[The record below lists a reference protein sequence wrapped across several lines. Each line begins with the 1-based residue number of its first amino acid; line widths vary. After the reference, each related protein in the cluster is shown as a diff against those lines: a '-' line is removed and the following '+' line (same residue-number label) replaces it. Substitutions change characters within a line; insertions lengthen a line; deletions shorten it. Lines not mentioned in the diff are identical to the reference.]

1 MVRTGNIQEDQM
13 AYRYS
18 ARVAGIAVVAAVIP
32 LALAACSSSSSSSTP
47 AAASSAAGGASSSSP
62 AAAAGKNYNLELVVG
77 TKSDDFYVTMECGA
91 QAEAKALGVNLTV
104 TGPADFSASEQAPI
118 LNAVA
123 ASKPDALIVAPTDVK
138 ALNPELSRI
147 ASEGV
152 KVVFVDTT
160 TSDPSIAV
168 SHITSD
174 NTGGGK
180 LAADSLA
187 SQIGGKGTV
196 AVINVNPG
204 ISTTDARIAGFNAEM
219 KAKYPNITVL
229 PVQYDND
236 SSSTA
241 ASQVEADIAAHPN
254 LSGVFATNVLSA
266 QGAATGVQHAG
277 ASGKVKVATFDAEPQ
292 QITALKSN
300 TIQLAVAQ
308 SPYLEGQDGVE
319 QAVNALSGK
328 TVTDNIGTPLVAI
341 TQQNVNSASVQK
353 NIYVSS
359 C

>member
-1 MVRTGNIQEDQM
+1 M
-13 AYRYS
+13 AHRKS
-18 ARVAGIAVVAAVIP
+18 VRVAGIAVAAVIP
-32 LALAACSSSSSSSTP
+32 IALAACSSSSSSSP
-47 AAASSAAGGASSSSP
+47 AASTGASSTSSS
-62 AAAAGKNYNLELVVG
+62 AAAAGKNYNVELVVG

-91 QAEAKALGVNLTV
+91 MAEAKTLGVNLTV
-104 TGPADFSASEQAPI
+104 TGPADFSAPEQAPI

-123 ASKPDALIVAPTDVK
+123 ASKPDALIVAPTDTK
-138 ALNPELSRI
+138 ALNPELTRI
-147 ASEGV
+147 ANEGV
-152 KVVFVDTT
+152 KEVFVDTT
-160 TSDPSIAV
+160 TTDPSVAV

-187 SQIGGKGTV
+187 AQVGDKGTV

-229 PVQYDND
+229 AVQYDND
-236 SSSTA
+236 SSATA
-241 ASQVEADIAAHPN
+241 ASQVEADITAHPN

-266 QGAATGVQHAG
+266 QGAATGIQHAG

-300 TIQLAVAQ
+300 TIQLAIAQ

-328 TVTDNIGTPLVAI
+328 PVSANIGTPLVAI

-353 NIYVSS
+353 NIYVAS

>member
-1 MVRTGNIQEDQM
+1 M

-18 ARVAGIAVVAAVIP
+18 VRVAGIAVAAVIP
-32 LALAACSSSSSSSTP
+32 LALAACSSSSSSSSSTP
-47 AAASSAAGGASSSSP
+47 STSAATGSAAAGSASASSP
-62 AAAAGKNYNLELVVG
+62 AAAGKAYNLELVVG

-91 QAEAKALGVNLTV
+91 QAEAKALGVHLTV

-147 ASEGV
+147 ANEGV
-152 KVVFVDTT
+152 KLVFVDTT
-160 TSDPSIAV
+160 TTDPSIAV

-219 KAKYPNITVL
+219 KAKYPGITVL
-229 PVQYDND
+229 GVQYDND

-292 QITALKSN
+292 QITALKAN

-308 SPYLEGQDGVE
+308 SPYLEGQYGVQ

-328 TVTDNIGTPLVAI
+328 PVTANIGTPLVAI
-341 TQQNVNSASVQK
+341 TQQNVNSPSVQK
-353 NIYVSS
+353 NIYVAS

>member
-1 MVRTGNIQEDQM
+1 M
-13 AYRYS
+13 AHRHS
-18 ARVAGIAVVAAVIP
+18 VRVAGIAVAAVIP
-32 LALAACSSSSSSSTP
+32 LALAACSSGSSSSS
-47 AAASSAAGGASSSSP
+47 SSAASTSASASSSSSSS
-62 AAAAGKNYNLELVVG
+62 AAAAGKNYNLELLVG

-91 QAEAKALGVNLTV
+91 ESEAKALGVNLTV

-118 LNAVA
+118 LNAVEV
-123 ASKPDALIVAPTDVK
+123 SKPDALIVAPTDTK

-147 ASEGV
+147 AGEGV
-152 KVVFVDTT
+152 KIVFVETT
-160 TSDPSIAV
+160 TTDPSVAV

-187 SQIGGKGTV
+187 AQIGGKGTV

-204 ISTTDARIAGFNAEM
+204 ISTTDARIAGFTAEM
-219 KAKYPNITVL
+219 KAKYPGITVL
-229 PVQYDND
+229 ATQYDND
-236 SSSTA
+236 SSATA
-241 ASQVEADIAAHPN
+241 ASQVEADITAHPN

-266 QGAATGVQHAG
+266 QGAATGIQHAG
-277 ASGKVKVATFDAEPQ
+277 ASGRVKVATFDAEPQ
-292 QITALKSN
+292 QITALKAN

-308 SPYLEGQDGVE
+308 SPSLEGQDGVE
-319 QAVNALSGK
+319 QAVDALSGK
-328 TVTDNIGTPLVAI
+328 PVTANIGTPLVAI
-341 TQQNVNSASVQK
+341 TQSNVNSPSVQK

>member
-1 MVRTGNIQEDQM
+1 M
-13 AYRYS
+13 AYRHS
-18 ARVAGIAVVAAVIP
+18 ARMAGIAVAAVIP
-32 LALAACSSSSSSSTP
+32 LALAACSSSSSSSSTTGAATGS
-47 AAASSAAGGASSSSP
+47 AAAGSASSP
-62 AAAAGKNYNLELVVG
+62 AAAGKSYNVELVVG

-138 ALNPELSRI
+138 ALNPELQRI

-160 TSDPSIAV
+160 TTDPSIAV

-187 SQIGGKGTV
+187 AQIGGKGTV

-229 PVQYDND
+229 GVQYDND

-292 QITALKSN
+292 QITALKAN

-308 SPYLEGQDGVE
+308 SPYLEGQDGVQ

-328 TVTDNIGTPLVAI
+328 PVTDNIGTPLVAI
-341 TQQNVNSASVQK
+341 TQKNVNSPSVQK
-353 NIYVSS
+353 NIYVAS

>member
-1 MVRTGNIQEDQM
+1 M
-13 AYRYS
+13 AHRKS
-18 ARVAGIAVVAAVIP
+18 VRVAGIAVAAVIP
-32 LALAACSSSSSSSTP
+32 MALAACSSGSSSSSSSSTTGS
-47 AAASSAAGGASSSSP
+47 SSAPSS
-62 AAAAGKNYNLELVVG
+62 AAAAGKSYNVELVVG

-91 QAEAKALGVNLTV
+91 MAEAKTLGVNLTV
-104 TGPADFSASEQAPI
+104 TGPADFSAPEQAPI

-123 ASKPDALIVAPTDVK
+123 ASKPDALIVAPTDTK
-138 ALNPELSRI
+138 ALNPELTRI
-147 ASEGV
+147 ANEGV

-160 TSDPSIAV
+160 TTAPSVAV

-187 SQIGGKGTV
+187 AQIGGKGTV

-204 ISTTDARIAGFNAEM
+204 ISTTDARIAGFTAEM

-229 PVQYDND
+229 GTQYDND
-236 SSSTA
+236 SSATA
-241 ASQVEADIAAHPN
+241 ASQVEADITAHPN

-266 QGAATGVQHAG
+266 QGAATGIQHAG
-277 ASGKVKVATFDAEPQ
+277 AAGKVKVATFDAEPQ

-300 TIQLAVAQ
+300 TIQLAIAQ

-328 TVTDNIGTPLVAI
+328 PVSANIGTPLVAI

-353 NIYVSS
+353 NIYVAS

>member
-1 MVRTGNIQEDQM
+1 M
-13 AYRYS
+13 AHRHS
-18 ARVAGIAVVAAVIP
+18 ARAAGIAVAAVIP
-32 LALAACSSSSSSSTP
+32 IALAACSSGPSSSP
-47 AAASSAAGGASSSSP
+47 AGTSSSP
-62 AAAAGKNYNLELVVG
+62 AAGKNYHLELVVG

-91 QAEAKALGVNLTV
+91 QAEAKKLGVSLTV

-123 ASKPDALIVAPTDVK
+123 ASKPDALIVAPTDTK
-138 ALNPELSRI
+138 ALNPELTRI
-147 ASEGV
+147 AGEGV
-152 KVVFVDTT
+152 KIVFVDTT
-160 TSDPSIAV
+160 TTDPSVAV

-187 SQIGGKGTV
+187 AQIGGKGTV

-229 PVQYDND
+229 GVQYDND
-236 SSSTA
+236 SSATA

-254 LSGVFATNVLSA
+254 LAGVFATNVLSA
-266 QGAATGVQHAG
+266 QGAATGIQHAN
-277 ASGKVKVATFDAEPQ
+277 ASGRVKVATFDAEPQ

-328 TVTDNIGTPLVAI
+328 PVTANIGTPLVAI
-341 TQQNVNSASVQK
+341 TRQNVDSPSVQK

>member
-1 MVRTGNIQEDQM
+1 M
-13 AYRYS
+13 AYRHS
-18 ARVAGIAVVAAVIP
+18 ARVAGFAAAAVIP
-32 LALAACSSSSSSSTP
+32 IALAACSSGSSSST
-47 AAASSAAGGASSSSP
+47 SSSTSSGGGASSSSS
-62 AAAAGKNYNLELVVG
+62 AAGKNYNLELVVG

-91 QAEAKALGVNLTV
+91 QAEANALGVHLTV

-118 LNAVA
+118 LNAVE
-123 ASKPDALIVAPTDVK
+123 ASKPDALIVAPTDTK

-147 ASEGV
+147 SAEGV
-152 KVVFVDTT
+152 KLVFVDTT
-160 TSDPSIAV
+160 TTDPSIAV

-187 SQIGGKGTV
+187 AQVKDKGTV

-204 ISTTDARIAGFNAEM
+204 ISTTDARIAGFDAEM

-277 ASGKVKVATFDAEPQ
+277 KSGSVKVATFDAEPQ
-292 QITALKSN
+292 QIAALKSN

-328 TVTDNIGTPLVAI
+328 PVTANIGTPLVAI
-341 TQQNVNSASVQK
+341 TKANVNSASVQK

>member
-1 MVRTGNIQEDQM
+1 M
-13 AYRYS
+13 AHRKS
-18 ARVAGIAVVAAVIP
+18 VRVAGIAVAAVIP
-32 LALAACSSSSSSSTP
+32 MALAACSSGSSSSSGSSATGSSSAP
-47 AAASSAAGGASSSSP
+47 STAASSAA
-62 AAAAGKNYNLELVVG
+62 AAGKSYNVELVVG

-91 QAEAKALGVNLTV
+91 MAEAKTLGVNLTV
-104 TGPADFSASEQAPI
+104 TGPADFSAPEQAPI

-123 ASKPDALIVAPTDVK
+123 ASKPDALIVAPTDTK
-138 ALNPELSRI
+138 ALNPELTRI
-147 ASEGV
+147 ANEGV

-160 TSDPSIAV
+160 TTDPSVAV

-187 SQIGGKGTV
+187 TQIGGKGTV

-204 ISTTDARIAGFNAEM
+204 ISTTDARIAGFTAEM

-229 PVQYDND
+229 GTQYDND
-236 SSSTA
+236 SSATA
-241 ASQVEADIAAHPN
+241 ASQVEADITAHPN

-266 QGAATGVQHAG
+266 QGAATGIQHAG
-277 ASGKVKVATFDAEPQ
+277 AAGKVKVATFDAEPQ

-300 TIQLAVAQ
+300 TIQLAIAQ

-328 TVTDNIGTPLVAI
+328 QVSANIGTPLVAI
-341 TQQNVNSASVQK
+341 TQQNVNSAPVQK
-353 NIYVSS
+353 NIYVAS

>member
-1 MVRTGNIQEDQM
+1 M
-13 AYRYS
+13 AHRKS
-18 ARVAGIAVVAAVIP
+18 VRVAGIAVAAVIP
-32 LALAACSSSSSSSTP
+32 MALAACSSGSSGSSSSSTTSGSSAP
-47 AAASSAAGGASSSSP
+47 GTAASSAA
-62 AAAAGKNYNLELVVG
+62 AAGKSYNVELVVG

-91 QAEAKALGVNLTV
+91 MAEAKTLGVNLTV
-104 TGPADFSASEQAPI
+104 TGPADFSAPEQAPI

-123 ASKPDALIVAPTDVK
+123 ASKPDALIVAPTDTK
-138 ALNPELSRI
+138 ALNPALTRI
-147 ASEGV
+147 GNEGV

-160 TSDPSIAV
+160 TTDPSVAV

-187 SQIGGKGTV
+187 AQIGGKGTV

-204 ISTTDARIAGFNAEM
+204 ISTTDARIAGFTAEM

-229 PVQYDND
+229 GTQYDND
-236 SSSTA
+236 SSATA
-241 ASQVEADIAAHPN
+241 ASQVEADITAHPN

-266 QGAATGVQHAG
+266 QGAATGIQHAG
-277 ASGKVKVATFDAEPQ
+277 AAGKVKVATFDAEPQ

-300 TIQLAVAQ
+300 TIQLAIAQ

-328 TVTDNIGTPLVAI
+328 PVSANIGTPLVAI

-353 NIYVSS
+353 NIYVAS

>member
-1 MVRTGNIQEDQM
+1 MS
-13 AYRYS
+13 YRKS
-18 ARVAGIAVVAAVIP
+18 VRVAGITVVAVIP
-32 LALAACSSSSSSSTP
+32 IALAACSSGSSSSAPSST
-47 AAASSAAGGASSSSP
+47 STSGGSSSGS
-62 AAAAGKNYNLELVVG
+62 AAAAGAGKNVELVVG
-77 TKSDDFYVTMECGA
+77 TKSDDFYITMECGA

-104 TGPADFSASEQAPI
+104 NGPADFSAPEQAPI

-123 ASKPDALIVAPTDVK
+123 ASKPDALIVAPTDTK
-138 ALNPELSRI
+138 ALNPELQRI
-147 ASEGV
+147 SAEGT
-152 KVVFVDTT
+152 KIVFVDTT
-160 TSDPSIAV
+160 TTAPSIAV

-187 SQIGGKGTV
+187 AQIGGKGTV

-204 ISTTDARIAGFNAEM
+204 ISTTDARIAGFSAEM

-229 PVQYDND
+229 GTQYDND
-236 SSSTA
+236 SSATA
-241 ASQVEADIAAHPN
+241 ASQVEADITAHPN

-266 QGAATGVQHAG
+266 QGAATGIQHAG

-300 TIQLAVAQ
+300 TIQLAIAQ

-328 TVTDNIGTPLVAI
+328 PVSANIGTPLVAI
-341 TQQNVNSASVQK
+341 TQHNVNSASVQK
-353 NIYVSS
+353 NIYVAS

>member
-1 MVRTGNIQEDQM
+1 M
-13 AYRYS
+13 AHRKS
-18 ARVAGIAVVAAVIP
+18 VRVAGIAVAAVIP
-32 LALAACSSSSSSSTP
+32 IALAACSSSSSSSSSP
-47 AAASSAAGGASSSSP
+47 AASTGASGTSSS
-62 AAAAGKNYNLELVVG
+62 AAAAGKNYNVELVVG

-91 QAEAKALGVNLTV
+91 MAEAKTLGVNLTV
-104 TGPADFSASEQAPI
+104 TGPADFSAPEQAPI

-123 ASKPDALIVAPTDVK
+123 ASKPDALIVAPTDTK
-138 ALNPELSRI
+138 ALNPELTRI
-147 ASEGV
+147 ANEGV
-152 KVVFVDTT
+152 KEVFVDTT
-160 TSDPSIAV
+160 TTNPSVAV

-187 SQIGGKGTV
+187 AQVGDKGTV

-229 PVQYDND
+229 AVQYDND
-236 SSSTA
+236 SSATA
-241 ASQVEADIAAHPN
+241 ASQVEADITAHPN

-266 QGAATGVQHAG
+266 QGAATGIQHAG

-300 TIQLAVAQ
+300 TIQLAIAQ

-328 TVTDNIGTPLVAI
+328 QVSANIGTPLVAI

-353 NIYVSS
+353 NIYVAS

>member
-1 MVRTGNIQEDQM
+1 M

-18 ARVAGIAVVAAVIP
+18 VRVAGIAVAAVIP
-32 LALAACSSSSSSSTP
+32 LALAACSSSSSSSSSTP
-47 AAASSAAGGASSSSP
+47 STSAATGSAAASSP
-62 AAAAGKNYNLELVVG
+62 AAAGKAYNVELVVG

-138 ALNPELSRI
+138 ALNPELQRI

-160 TSDPSIAV
+160 TTNPSIAV

-300 TIQLAVAQ
+300 TIQLAIAQ
-308 SPYLEGQDGVE
+308 SPYQEGQDGVE

-328 TVTDNIGTPLVAI
+328 QVTENIGTPLVAI
-341 TQQNVNSASVQK
+341 DQKNVNSPSVQK
-353 NIYVSS
+353 NIYVAS

>member
-1 MVRTGNIQEDQM
+1 M
-13 AYRYS
+13 AHRKS
-18 ARVAGIAVVAAVIP
+18 VRVAGIAVAAVIP
-32 LALAACSSSSSSSTP
+32 IALAACSSGSSGSSGSSSSTTSGSSAP
-47 AAASSAAGGASSSSP
+47 STSSAA
-62 AAAAGKNYNLELVVG
+62 AAAKNYNLELVVG

-91 QAEAKALGVNLTV
+91 MAEAKTLGVSLTV
-104 TGPADFSASEQAPI
+104 TGPADFSAPEQAPI

-123 ASKPDALIVAPTDVK
+123 ASKPDALIVAPTDTK
-138 ALNPELSRI
+138 ALNPELTRI
-147 ASEGV
+147 ANEGV

-160 TSDPSIAV
+160 TTDPSVAV

-187 SQIGGKGTV
+187 GQIGGKGTV
-196 AVINVNPG
+196 AIINVNPG
-204 ISTTDARIAGFNAEM
+204 ISTTDARIAGFTAEM
-219 KAKYPNITVL
+219 KAKYPNVTVL
-229 PVQYDND
+229 GTQYDND
-236 SSSTA
+236 STA
-241 ASQVEADIAAHPN
+241 TATSQVEGDISAHPN
-254 LSGVFATNVLSA
+254 LAGVFATNVLSA
-266 QGAATGVQHAG
+266 QGAATGIQHAG

-300 TIQLAVAQ
+300 TIQLAIAQ

-328 TVTDNIGTPLVAI
+328 PVTANIGTPLVAI
-341 TQQNVNSASVQK
+341 TQANVNSASVQK